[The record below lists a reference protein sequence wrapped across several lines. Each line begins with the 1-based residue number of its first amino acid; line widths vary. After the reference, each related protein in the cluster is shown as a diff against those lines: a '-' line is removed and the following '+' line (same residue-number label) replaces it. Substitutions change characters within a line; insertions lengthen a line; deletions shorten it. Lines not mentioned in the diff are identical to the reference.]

1 MFSIEVSEGGRKHRV
16 VDPDAGVSL
25 EWLVAGGPYFTE
37 VFSLDFPD
45 GSIPFTTAREEGIDA
60 DTGLPFFTFEFLT
73 FGSAPRA
80 HRKTKRLTNR
90 TFADDFEKLRWM
102 KTATEA
108 LLVFGWAYNGL
119 NPPHPRYVRVQLNG
133 QIYTLEDFG
142 YTLKAD

>member
-25 EWLVAGGPYFTE
+25 EWLVAGGHISPRFLAWIAPTE
-37 VFSLDFPD
+37 AFP
-45 GSIPFTTAREEGIDA
+45 SRLHARKVVTLI
-60 DTGLPFFTFEFLT
+60 
-73 FGSAPRA
+73 
-80 HRKTKRLTNR
+80 R

-108 LLVFGWAYNGL
+108 LLVFGWAYTGL

-133 QIYTLEDFG
+133 QSYTLEDFG
-142 YTLKAD
+142 YTLKRIRSPGRAP